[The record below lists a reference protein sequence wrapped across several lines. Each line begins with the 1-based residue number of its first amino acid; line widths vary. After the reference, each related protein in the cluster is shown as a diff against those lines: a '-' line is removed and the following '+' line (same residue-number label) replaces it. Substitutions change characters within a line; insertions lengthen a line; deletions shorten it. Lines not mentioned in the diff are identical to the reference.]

1 MTTVD
6 KIKKAV
12 NSPYS
17 MAFMFLLA
25 CVGVILEKEV
35 ESVLIF
41 VLITTVVFAFPQN
54 GLHAFYP
61 AMLACCI
68 AIKCYDS
75 FDTFIKFFYIPI
87 PIIIIAIV
95 KLCKGAKNYERGDS
109 FFGILAVAIAVTLG
123 GIGTISAGEYFAP
136 TSLYYVL
143 ALGAGMILFYFAARY
158 GIHESD
164 EDTFGLFALFMYI
177 IGLFCMFEV
186 LQLYATYH
194 EIIFYNGKF
203 LSSGVPRIDQL
214 MAFKFQMSN
223 NASTIMMF
231 CLPFPFCY
239 AVKKHSAHFFV
250 GIAMLACMWMTTSR
264 GAMLM
269 GTIEAIVCVIYACI
283 HKRKLIIHTLSL
295 LVAGVAIMIFYPPV
309 TKFVANYISFD
320 KLKNIIDS
328 GEARVK
334 LISRSI
340 EDFLGNPIFG
350 QGLGNVENTDL
361 YNPRKGAMVWY
372 HMMIPQVVGSLGL
385 VGILAYAYQIFDRI
399 RFIFKDITAETMCL
413 GISYLG
419 ILLMSQVNPGEFCP
433 IPYEMITVMLFIFL
447 EKNMKNKGL
456 CIYKKKEKVEIPTEM

>member
-1 MTTVD
+1 MTTVN

-25 CVGVILEKEV
+25 CAGVILEKEV
-35 ESVLIF
+35 ESVLLF

-123 GIGTISAGEYFAP
+123 GIGTISASEYFAP
-136 TSLYYVL
+136 TSLYYIL

-158 GIHESD
+158 GIHKSD
-164 EDTFGLFALFMYI
+164 EDTFKIFATFMYI

-186 LQLYATYH
+186 LQLYAEFH
-194 EIIFYNGKF
+194 DMIFKDGKLF
-203 LSSGVPRIDQL
+203 NLWSPQ
-214 MAFKFQMSN
+214 MATKFQMSN

-231 CLPFPFCY
+231 CLPFPFYY
-239 AVKKHSAHFFV
+239 AVKKHSCHFFV
-250 GIAMLACMWMTTSR
+250 GIAMLVCMWMTTSR

-269 GTIEAIVCVIYACI
+269 GTIEGIVCVIYACI

-320 KLKNIIDS
+320 KLKNIIVE

-340 EDFLGNPIFG
+340 EDFLENPIFG

-361 YNPRKGAMVWY
+361 YNPKKGAMVWY

-385 VGILAYAYQIFDRI
+385 VGILAYAYQVFDRI
-399 RFIFKDITAETMCL
+399 RLIFKDITSETMCL

-433 IPYEMITVMLFIFL
+433 IPYEMITVMLFVFL
-447 EKNMKNKGL
+447 EKNMKSKGL
-456 CIYKKKEKVEIPTEM
+456 CIYKKKDKAEISAKM